1 MARVSDAASAR
12 FDWPDVSEELPAA
25 ELIPSAALTRQRQP
39 SEQAGHPSAPRART
53 DGSSLLGCVKTKEN
67 ESHCGFGSRFGSRC
81 KVSAAVARRLG
92 EVLNFA
98 TNLPCV
104 RGPAASWDAGV
115 K

>member
-39 SEQAGHPSAPRART
+39 SEQAGHPSAPALART
-53 DGSSLLGCVKTKEN
+53 AAVFWVRENKRKRKSL
-67 ESHCGFGSRFGSRC
+67 CGFGSRFGSRC

-98 TNLPCV
+98 MNLPCV